1 MAYIVDTV
9 DTVKAYLRAFPGL
22 SREGRLKLMTDY
34 LDALRNRGDEHR
46 SEPGMRFPGSDSL
59 FTYRHIFRD
68 QGIGYNFRFLVDDSS
83 APYGV
88 LRVVYCDW
96 RPWE

>member
-1 MAYIVDTV
+1 VVDTV
-9 DTVKAYLRAFPGL
+9 EPVKAYLRAFPGL
-22 SREGRLKLMTDY
+22 SREGRLKLLGGY

-46 SEPGMRFPGSDSL
+46 SEPGMRHPGSNSL
-59 FTYRHIFRD
+59 FVYRHVFRD
-68 QGIGYNFRFLVDDSS
+68 QDRGYNFRFLVDDSN
-83 APYGV
+83 AVYGI